1 MKIKFLV
8 PILISITIGCF
19 FGKVVFNQYDKN
31 LKPTMSEGEL
41 VYFLQQGAYS
51 SEENMKK
58 NTTGLEK
65 YIYAKEGNMY
75 KVYVG
80 ITKTKE
86 NAEKLKEYYNKNG
99 NDIYIKEMT
108 LKNNEFLDDLTQY
121 DKLLEEA
128 KDETAAIS
136 VAGQIISKYKEVS
149 K

>member
-1 MKIKFLV
+1 
-8 PILISITIGCF
+8 
-19 FGKVVFNQYDKN
+19 
-31 LKPTMSEGEL
+31 MSEGEL